1 MGKIPPIVNNTGE
14 MTKVLNG
21 MQRMEK
27 MVVAITAEWCG
38 ACQRIKKQLHDILR
52 SNRSGI
58 PATNIDLD
66 MLGQNSA
73 IPAPTSVPSIGVYM
87 NGTLVR
93 KIEGM
98 EELSALLKSKPSAN
112 GMSKNNGSA
121 TSASKNMGSANQMST
136 NMGSA
141 KNMGSK
147 QTLVPEEEDLAME
160 SVSIQPNSA
169 GRPASVTM
177 EPVTPNVSPILPPS
191 ASNDQSAASTPM
203 KSPNQAG
210 GNLYGALASTAYQLA
225 PPAILLGIANATLG
239 KKRRTKKA
247 KRMRRR

>member
-1 MGKIPPIVNNTGE
+1 MGKIPPIVNNTSE

-87 NGTLVR
+87 NGKLVK

-112 GMSKNNGSA
+112 GMSKN
-121 TSASKNMGSANQMST
+121 MGSTNQMST
-136 NMGSA
+136 NNGSA
-141 KNMGSK
+141 KNMGTTTASTNMGTK
-147 QTLVPEEEDLAME
+147 QTLVPEEEEDLAME

-169 GRPASVTM
+169 GRPASITM
-177 EPVTPNVSPILPPS
+177 EPVTPAPVLPPS
-191 ASNDQSAASTPM
+191 PANDQSPAPPTV

>member
-1 MGKIPPIVNNTGE
+1 
-14 MTKVLNG
+14 
-21 MQRMEK
+21 MEK

-87 NGTLVR
+87 NGKLVK

-112 GMSKNNGSA
+112 GMSKN
-121 TSASKNMGSANQMST
+121 MGSTNQMST
-136 NMGSA
+136 NNGSA
-141 KNMGSK
+141 KNMGSTNQMSTNNGSAKNMGTTTASTNMGTK
-147 QTLVPEEEDLAME
+147 QTLVPEEEEDLAME

-169 GRPASVTM
+169 GRPASITM
-177 EPVTPNVSPILPPS
+177 EPVTPAPVLPPS
-191 ASNDQSAASTPM
+191 PANDQSPAPPTV

>member
-1 MGKIPPIVNNTGE
+1 
-14 MTKVLNG
+14 
-21 MQRMEK
+21 MEK

-87 NGTLVR
+87 NGKLVK

-112 GMSKNNGSA
+112 GMLTNMGSA
-121 TSASKNMGSANQMST
+121 TSASKNMGSTNQMSMNNGSATASKNMGSTNQMST
-136 NMGSA
+136 NMGT
-141 KNMGSK
+141 K
-147 QTLVPEEEDLAME
+147 QTLVPEEEEDLAME